1 MSEKIIVTGVNG
13 FVGEHVV
20 DTFKED
26 GFEVVGIGSDNNPN
40 EKVAHKLDTYMSCN
54 LLDVDSVN
62 NIDLNNARAIIHLAG
77 LSAVSRSFDQA
88 QRYISDNAVMTYNLL
103 DHAKTSNMQGRAIVV
118 SSGALYDPDQPLP
131 ISEESATSPTSPY
144 AIGKL
149 ASEHVVD
156 YFRNR
161 GLDAVIAR
169 PFNHIGPG
177 QKEGFI
183 LPDIYAQLSSV
194 GSGGEIQVG
203 NLNTRRDYTDVRDI
217 VAGYKALALA
227 DSLDHRLYNICSGKS
242 LSGKDILALVE
253 RIGNY
258 TDIKVSIDPSKIR
271 PSDIMDIYGDSS
283 RIRKELGWQPQYD
296 IEQTI
301 TDFVADS
308 SHNK

>member
-40 EKVAHKLDTYMSCN
+40 EKVAHKLDTYVSCN

-77 LSAVSRSFDQA
+77 LSAVSQSFDQA

-118 SSGALYDPDQPLP
+118 SSGALYDPNQPLP

-227 DSLDHRLYNICSGKS
+227 DSLDHKLYNICSGKS

>member
-40 EKVAHKLDTYMSCN
+40 EKVAHKLDTYVSCN

-62 NIDLNNARAIIHLAG
+62 NIDLNNTRAIIHLAG
-77 LSAVSRSFDQA
+77 LSAVGRSFEQA

-118 SSGALYDPDQPLP
+118 SSGALYDPNQPLP
-131 ISEESATSPTSPY
+131 ISEKSATSPTSPY

-183 LPDIYAQLSSV
+183 LPDIYAQLAST

-203 NLNTRRDYTDVRDI
+203 NLDTRRDYTDVRDI

-227 DSLDHRLYNICSGKS
+227 ESLDHNLYNICSGKS

-253 RIGNY
+253 RIGGY
-258 TDIKVSIDPSKIR
+258 TDIKVSVDPSKIR

-283 RIRKELGWQPQYD
+283 RIRNELGWQPQYD

-301 TDFVADS
+301 TDFVAES
-308 SHNK
+308 SRDK

>member
-1 MSEKIIVTGVNG
+1 
-13 FVGEHVV
+13 
-20 DTFKED
+20 
-26 GFEVVGIGSDNNPN
+26 
-40 EKVAHKLDTYMSCN
+40 
-54 LLDVDSVN
+54 
-62 NIDLNNARAIIHLAG
+62 
-77 LSAVSRSFDQA
+77 
-88 QRYISDNAVMTYNLL
+88 MTYNLL

-118 SSGALYDPDQPLP
+118 SSGALYDPNQPLP

-217 VAGYKALALA
+217 VAGYKALAL
-227 DSLDHRLYNICSGKS
+227 DRKSTRLN
-242 LSGKDILALVE
+242 
-253 RIGNY
+253 
-258 TDIKVSIDPSKIR
+258 
-271 PSDIMDIYGDSS
+271 
-283 RIRKELGWQPQYD
+283 
-296 IEQTI
+296 
-301 TDFVADS
+301 S
-308 SHNK
+308 SH

>member
-26 GFEVVGIGSDNNPN
+26 GFEVVGIGSDNSPN
-40 EKVAHKLDTYMSCN
+40 EKVAHKLDTYVSCN

-118 SSGALYDPDQPLP
+118 SSGALYDQNQPLP

-227 DSLDHRLYNICSGKS
+227 DSLDHKLYNICSGKS

>member
-40 EKVAHKLDTYMSCN
+40 EKVAHKLDTYVSCN

-118 SSGALYDPDQPLP
+118 SSGALYDPNQPLP
-131 ISEESATSPTSPY
+131 ISEESATNPTSPY

-301 TDFVADS
+301 ADFVADS
-308 SHNK
+308 SRDK

>member
-40 EKVAHKLDTYMSCN
+40 EKVAHKLDTYVSCN

-103 DHAKTSNMQGRAIVV
+103 DHAKTSNMQGRAIIV
-118 SSGALYDPDQPLP
+118 SSGALYDPNQPLP

-227 DSLDHRLYNICSGKS
+227 DSLNHRLYNICSGKS

>member
-26 GFEVVGIGSDNNPN
+26 GFEVVGIGSDNSPN
-40 EKVAHKLDTYMSCN
+40 EKVAHKLDTYVSCN

-118 SSGALYDPDQPLP
+118 SSGALYDPNQPLP
-131 ISEESATSPTSPY
+131 ISEESVTSPTSPY

>member
-13 FVGEHVV
+13 FVGEYVV

-40 EKVAHKLDTYMSCN
+40 EKVAHKLDTYVSCN

-118 SSGALYDPDQPLP
+118 SSGALYDPNQPLP

-301 TDFVADS
+301 ADFIADS
-308 SHNK
+308 SRDK

>member
-40 EKVAHKLDTYMSCN
+40 EKVAHKLDTYVSCN

-118 SSGALYDPDQPLP
+118 SSGALYDPNQPLP

-183 LPDIYAQLSSV
+183 LSDIYAQLSSV

-301 TDFVADS
+301 TDFVAES
-308 SHNK
+308 SRDK

>member
-40 EKVAHKLDTYMSCN
+40 EKVAHKLDTYVSCN

-118 SSGALYDPDQPLP
+118 SSGALYDPNQPLP

-258 TDIKVSIDPSKIR
+258 TDIKVSVDPSKIR

-283 RIRKELGWQPQYD
+283 RIRNELGWRPQYD

>member
-40 EKVAHKLDTYMSCN
+40 EKVAHKLDTYVSCN

-118 SSGALYDPDQPLP
+118 SSGALYDPNQPLP

-227 DSLDHRLYNICSGKS
+227 DSLDHGLYNICSGKS

>member
-26 GFEVVGIGSDNNPN
+26 GFEVVGIGSDNSPN
-40 EKVAHKLDTYMSCN
+40 EKVAHKLDTYVSCN

-103 DHAKTSNMQGRAIVV
+103 DHAKTSNMQGRAIVI
-118 SSGALYDPDQPLP
+118 SSGALYDPNQPLP

-227 DSLDHRLYNICSGKS
+227 DSLDHRLYNICSGQS

>member
-40 EKVAHKLDTYMSCN
+40 EKVAHKLDTYVSCN

-118 SSGALYDPDQPLP
+118 SSGALYDPNQPLP

-161 GLDAVIAR
+161 GLDAVVAR

>member
-40 EKVAHKLDTYMSCN
+40 EKVAHKLDTYVSCN

-253 RIGNY
+253 IIGNY

>member
-40 EKVAHKLDTYMSCN
+40 EKVAHKLDTYVSCN

-62 NIDLNNARAIIHLAG
+62 NIDLNNTRAIIHLAG
-77 LSAVSRSFDQA
+77 LSAVGRSFEQA

-103 DHAKTSNMQGRAIVV
+103 DHAKTSNMEGRTVV
-118 SSGALYDPDQPLP
+118 ISSGALYNPNQPLP
-131 ISEESATSPTSPY
+131 IGEESSTSPTSPY

-183 LPDIYAQLSSV
+183 LPDIYAQLASA

-203 NLNTRRDYTDVRDI
+203 NLDTRRDYTDVRDI

-227 DSLDHRLYNICSGKS
+227 ESLDHNLYNICSGKS
-242 LSGKDILALVE
+242 LSGKDILALIE
-253 RIGNY
+253 RIGGY
-258 TDIKVSIDPSKIR
+258 TNIKVSVDPSKIR

-283 RIRKELGWQPQYD
+283 RIRNELGWQPQYD

-301 TDFVADS
+301 TDFVAES
-308 SHNK
+308 SRDK

>member
-40 EKVAHKLDTYMSCN
+40 EKVAHKLDTYVSCN

-118 SSGALYDPDQPLP
+118 SSGALYDPNQPLP

-161 GLDAVIAR
+161 GLDTVIAR

-227 DSLDHRLYNICSGKS
+227 DSLDHKLYNICSGKS

-258 TDIKVSIDPSKIR
+258 TDIKVSVDPSKIR

>member
-40 EKVAHKLDTYMSCN
+40 EKVAHKLDTYVSCN

-77 LSAVSRSFDQA
+77 LSAVSQSFDQA

-118 SSGALYDPDQPLP
+118 SSGALYDPNQPLP

-301 TDFVADS
+301 ADFVADS
-308 SHNK
+308 SRDK

>member
-40 EKVAHKLDTYMSCN
+40 EKVAHKLDTYVSCN

-62 NIDLNNARAIIHLAG
+62 NIDLNNTRAIIHLAG
-77 LSAVSRSFDQA
+77 LSAVGRSFEQA

-103 DHAKTSNMQGRAIVV
+103 DHAKTSNMEGRTVV
-118 SSGALYDPDQPLP
+118 ISSGALYNPNQPLP
-131 ISEESATSPTSPY
+131 IGEESSTSPTSPY

-183 LPDIYAQLSSV
+183 LPDIYAQLASA

-203 NLNTRRDYTDVRDI
+203 NLDTRRDYTDVRDI

-227 DSLDHRLYNICSGKS
+227 ESLDHNLYNICSGKS
-242 LSGKDILALVE
+242 LSGKDILALVK
-253 RIGNY
+253 RIGGY
-258 TDIKVSIDPSKIR
+258 TDIKVSVDPSKIR

-283 RIRKELGWQPQYD
+283 RIRNELGWQPQYD

-301 TDFVADS
+301 TDFVAES
-308 SHNK
+308 SRDK

>member
-40 EKVAHKLDTYMSCN
+40 EKVAHKLDTYVSCN

-118 SSGALYDPDQPLP
+118 SSGALYDPNQPLP

-283 RIRKELGWQPQYD
+283 RIHKELGWQPQYD

>member
-26 GFEVVGIGSDNNPN
+26 GFEVVGIGSDNTPN
-40 EKVAHKLDTYMSCN
+40 EKVAHKLDTYVSCN

-118 SSGALYDPDQPLP
+118 SSGALYDPNQPLP

-183 LPDIYAQLSSV
+183 LPDIYAQLSPV

-227 DSLDHRLYNICSGKS
+227 DSLDHKLYNICSGKS

-301 TDFVADS
+301 ADFVADL

>member
-1 MSEKIIVTGVNG
+1 
-13 FVGEHVV
+13 
-20 DTFKED
+20 
-26 GFEVVGIGSDNNPN
+26 
-40 EKVAHKLDTYMSCN
+40 
-54 LLDVDSVN
+54 
-62 NIDLNNARAIIHLAG
+62 
-77 LSAVSRSFDQA
+77 
-88 QRYISDNAVMTYNLL
+88 MTYNLL

-118 SSGALYDPDQPLP
+118 SSGALYDPNQPLP

>member
-40 EKVAHKLDTYMSCN
+40 EKVAHKLDTYVSCN

-118 SSGALYDPDQPLP
+118 SSGALYDPNQPLP

-227 DSLDHRLYNICSGKS
+227 ESLDHNLYNICSGKS

-253 RIGNY
+253 RIGGY

-271 PSDIMDIYGDSS
+271 PSDIVDIYGDSS
-283 RIRKELGWQPQYD
+283 RIRNELGWQPQYD

-301 TDFVADS
+301 TDFVAES
-308 SHNK
+308 SRDK

>member
-40 EKVAHKLDTYMSCN
+40 EKVAHKLDTYVSCN

-118 SSGALYDPDQPLP
+118 SSGALYDPNQPLP